1 MAPPTP
7 VLTREQLERQISFPS
22 ADGCQLKSL
31 TQFQC
36 QIFPPG
42 SGEYLCIPF
51 KRLFEECVV
60 AAGASKNTPSRFEV
74 TSPLTNS

>member
-7 VLTREQLERQISFPS
+7 VLTREQIGHFP
-22 ADGCQLKSL
+22 DDPRCQLKSL
-31 TQFQC
+31 TQYQC

-51 KRLFEECVV
+51 KRLFQDCE
-60 AAGASKNTPSRFEV
+60 ALTRASKNDTSRFEV
-74 TSPLTNS
+74 TSPSTNY